1 MRVYANVSGTGCLPF
16 AQIQAALLM
25 ANHVAARP
33 IKLSSISLNNMLRKR
48 SLLSSLCVC
57 VCVQVLGEVFN
68 CLHRAQ
74 VGSAA
79 TGGLDPQLPQL
90 VRVPTASSSGSLS
103 ALPTPPDPTPRHHCA
118 SSMAQDVFGQKVQ
131 VVCLVYDGQ
140 PSLGCWL
147 GLCFSCQCFLR
158 L

>member
-25 ANHVAARP
+25 ANHVVARP
-33 IKLSSISLNNMLRKR
+33 
-48 SLLSSLCVC
+48 
-57 VCVQVLGEVFN
+57 
-68 CLHRAQ
+68 Q